1 MEPLPMSLHGA
12 YDPDNIFAK
21 ILRGEIPSVKVWED
35 DHVLAFMDVFPQS
48 EGHVLVVSKTSSART
63 ILDIEPE
70 ALGRVTEAVQRIAKA
85 VEKALQPDGI
95 SLMQFNGEAGGQTVF
110 HLHFHVIPRW
120 ADRAMKGHGH
130 APMADTAELKAL
142 ASRIAAELA

>member
-1 MEPLPMSLHGA
+1 MSLHGA

-35 DHVLAFMDVFPQS
+35 DDVLAFMDVFPQS
-48 EGHVLVVSKTSSART
+48 EGHVLVVSKTSQART
-63 ILDIEPE
+63 LLEIEPE
-70 ALGRVTEAVQRIAKA
+70 ALAKLTAAVQRTARA
-85 VEKALQPDGI
+85 VEKALKPEGF

-110 HLHFHVIPRW
+110 HLHFHIVPRW

-130 APMADTAELKAL
+130 APMADAEQLKAL
-142 ASRIAAELA
+142 ATRIAAELD